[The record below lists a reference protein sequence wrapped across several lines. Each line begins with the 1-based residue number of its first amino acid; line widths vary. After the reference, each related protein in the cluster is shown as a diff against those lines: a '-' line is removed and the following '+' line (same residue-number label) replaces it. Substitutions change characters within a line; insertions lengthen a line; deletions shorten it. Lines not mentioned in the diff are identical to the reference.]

1 MEPKDKPQ
9 RKRQII
15 LAGIFGVAFLMICLL
30 PLIATLWRHGNS
42 EEETSWH
49 NLTSAI
55 ERLQQ
60 QNALLEAQVQ
70 HLREMEAEGN
80 QKELSE
86 HQPKQDSE
94 DTQITSSSS
103 AKEGQNTIDAD
114 AEFKEK

>member
-1 MEPKDKPQ
+1 MIKTKKSQ
-9 RKRQII
+9 RKRWFF
-15 LAGIFGVAFLMICLL
+15 LAGIFGIVFLIICLHL
-30 PLIATLWRHGNS
+30 TASLRNHGNS
-42 EEETSWH
+42 EEERSRQDLAT
-49 NLTSAI
+49 AI

-70 HLREMEAEGN
+70 CLREMAEKDN
-80 QKELSE
+80 QNELSE

-94 DTQITSSSS
+94 DTQITSSGS